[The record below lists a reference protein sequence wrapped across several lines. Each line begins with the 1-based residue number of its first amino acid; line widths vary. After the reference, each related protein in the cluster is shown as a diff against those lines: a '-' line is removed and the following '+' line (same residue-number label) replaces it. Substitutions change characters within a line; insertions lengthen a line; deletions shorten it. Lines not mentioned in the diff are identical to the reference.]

1 MAPVSQT
8 KAAAASAST
17 ASPDEIARFSA
28 IADTWWDTNG
38 EYRPLHMLN
47 PVRLVF
53 IRDHLCRHFARDV
66 AAERPLAGL
75 SALDIGCGGGLL
87 AEPMCRLGAD
97 VTGID
102 ASERNIAVA
111 CLHAEQGGLAID
123 YHHRLP
129 EDLPK
134 ERKRYDVVLN
144 MEVIEHVANLPL
156 FLKASANLIKPSGAM
171 LLSTLNRTV
180 KSLALAKVGAEYVLR
195 WLPVGTHNWNKFVR
209 PSELAGGLAPHGF
222 KIRDLRGMS
231 YRPFADEWQLSRDLS
246 VNYLAYA
253 TRN

>member
-38 EYRPLHMLN
+38 EFRPLHMLN

-123 YHHRLP
+123 YHHR
-129 EDLPK
+129 
-134 ERKRYDVVLN
+134 
-144 MEVIEHVANLPL
+144 
-156 FLKASANLIKPSGAM
+156 
-171 LLSTLNRTV
+171 
-180 KSLALAKVGAEYVLR
+180 
-195 WLPVGTHNWNKFVR
+195 
-209 PSELAGGLAPHGF
+209 
-222 KIRDLRGMS
+222 
-231 YRPFADEWQLSRDLS
+231 
-246 VNYLAYA
+246 
-253 TRN
+253 